1 MKKHF
6 QKMDYVDIFINLENN
21 MVIKK
26 DVQLI
31 LYGGKHIIDLIEQSK
46 NLAIE
51 LCITW
56 KMVQKE
62 RLYVK
67 K

>member
-26 DVQLI
+26 DMQLI
-31 LYGGKHIIDLIEQSK
+31 LYGGKHIIDLIE
-46 NLAIE
+46 
-51 LCITW
+51 
-56 KMVQKE
+56 
-62 RLYVK
+62 
-67 K
+67 